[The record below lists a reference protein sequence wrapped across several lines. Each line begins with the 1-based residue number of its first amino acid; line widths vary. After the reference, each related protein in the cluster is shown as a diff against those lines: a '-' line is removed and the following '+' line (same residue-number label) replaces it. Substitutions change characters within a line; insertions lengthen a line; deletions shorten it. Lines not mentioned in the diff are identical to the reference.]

1 MSISTYRMY
10 RTKTQRRSVTDL
22 SGVDFSQNAGL
33 EQMLL
38 SETASAYK
46 KPWHRLERGLRL
58 NRIRAFVDD
67 LVAQRSMKES
77 EKTSLTSLLLKAL
90 DKKILNSKTAVIY
103 DTEQQKITEIKPL
116 VMHHSATGEFLF
128 QILEKRN
135 AVTFRR
141 RHVSEGGAQADES
154 TP

>member
-1 MSISTYRMY
+1 MY
-10 RTKTQRRSVTDL
+10 RSKTQRRSVTDL
-22 SGVDFSQNAGL
+22 SGIDFSQNAGL

-38 SETASAYK
+38 SETTAAYK

-58 NRIRAFVDD
+58 NRIRIFVDD
-67 LVAQRSMKES
+67 IAVLRSMKES
-77 EKTSLTSLLLKAL
+77 ERAALTALLLKAL

-103 DTEQQKITEIKPL
+103 DTELQKITEIKPL
-116 VMHHSATGEFLF
+116 VMHQSATGEFLF

-141 RHVSEGGAQADES
+141 RVREVAVEQDAAAV
-154 TP
+154 PN

>member
-1 MSISTYRMY
+1 MY

-103 DTEQQKITEIKPL
+103 DTEQQKIREIKPL

-141 RHVSEGGAQADES
+141 RHVSE
-154 TP
+154 

>member
-1 MSISTYRMY
+1 MY
-10 RTKTQRRSVTDL
+10 RSKTQRRSVTDL
-22 SGVDFSQNAGL
+22 SGIDFSQNAGL
-33 EQMLL
+33 EQMLV
-38 SETASAYK
+38 SETTAAYK

-67 LVAQRSMKES
+67 IVALRSMKDS
-77 EKTSLTSLLLKAL
+77 EKVALTTLLMKAL

-103 DTEQQKITEIKPL
+103 DTELQKITEIKPL
-116 VMHHSATGEFLF
+116 VMHQSATGEFLF

-141 RHVSEGGAQADES
+141 RARTEPATD
-154 TP
+154 TPAAGTN